1 MFASSLSNHRNGD
14 VTAALRP
21 GNPLDI
27 PKARKLAS
35 LYNRM
40 QFDAIGQPQP
50 LVQVQSN
57 VTSVTPSI
65 LPAEVFRTQY
75 QTRVVSPLV
84 TTVLDSRGRATMRAG
99 DIQAALSAPSIGANN
114 MAKNGDDFL
123 AIQDR
128 KEVAQYKRELPQV
141 RNGLQQSS
149 WMTYGMVIGAGLLI
163 LLVFDRM

>member
-1 MFASSLSNHRNGD
+1 MLAPHSGLRHGD

-27 PKARKLAS
+27 PRARKLAT

-40 QFDAIGQPQP
+40 QFDVIGQPQP

-57 VTSVTPSI
+57 VTSVTPSV
-65 LPAEVFRTQY
+65 LPAEVFRTEY

-84 TTVLDSRGRATMRAG
+84 TTVMDKRGRATMRAG

-114 MAKNGDDFL
+114 MAKNGEDFL
-123 AIQDR
+123 AIRDM
-128 KEVAQYKRELPQV
+128 KEVPQYKRELPQV
-141 RNGLQQSS
+141 RNGLQQSP
-149 WMTYGMVIGAGLLI
+149 WLTYGMVIGAGLLI
-163 LLVFDRM
+163 LLVLDRMS